1 MNICSHLLKMLNL
14 TDMLAV
20 RLPSHVVSTLL
31 RKSTGGIINGMV
43 KGIRVSS
50 GTAMMKNTKSTP
62 WSNKTSMA
70 EIA

>member
-43 KGIRVSS
+43 KSIKEDI
-50 GTAMMKNTKSTP
+50 GTVMVKITKSTP
-62 WSNKTSMA
+62 WSNKKNTT
-70 EIA
+70 